1 MKKKETIII
10 ALAILTVVAIIVGVI
25 FLNKNIKL
33 SHNNIEIID
42 ATYSCNK
49 IKEKI
54 YEDDKYIYYL
64 PCQKSNSVFVKFK
77 DTNSKVLI
85 LDALNDGKVT
95 IDELL
100 KAKLE
105 VIKEEK

>member
-1 MKKKETIII
+1 MKKKETLIIT
-10 ALAILTVVAIIVGVI
+10 LAVLTVVAIIIGVI
-25 FLNKNIKL
+25 FLNKNLKL
-33 SHNNIEIID
+33 AHNNIEIID

-49 IKEKI
+49 TKEKI
-54 YEDDKYIYYL
+54 YEDESYIYYL

-77 DTNSKVLI
+77 DTNSKVL
-85 LDALNDGKVT
+85 LVTALNDGKVT
-95 IDELL
+95 MDELI